1 MDDTGRTVPHKVM
14 LEQSN
19 IPVEI
24 SLDGEPVG
32 SRTRA
37 SAAGP
42 YVLALD
48 TVIPA
53 RATKLHSLYTSPND
67 KSTHAAHLRL
77 APNLQETITTE
88 HEHEA
93 IPVTHARRHCLYD
106 HLQQLQDLLEQTG
119 TKASIPIDEQAIAAI
134 ER

>member
-1 MDDTGRTVPHKVM
+1 M
-14 LEQSN
+14 LEQSD
-19 IPVEI
+19 IPVAI
-24 SLDGEPVG
+24 ALDGEPVR
-32 SRTRA
+32 SSTRA

-48 TVIPA
+48 TVIPE

-77 APNLQETITTE
+77 APNLQETITAE
-88 HEHEA
+88 HEHDA

-119 TKASIPIDEQAIAAI
+119 AKASIPIDEQAITAI